1 MQSRTDGYDKMFA
14 HRLPATQIIVGG
26 RLSTLSATEEHGCQ
40 RKPRQEPNGTHDRKE
55 ARRKSLIVLGCT
67 IFMRKRNVAIQKLNR
82 KQLEVNLW
90 A

>member
-1 MQSRTDGYDKMFA
+1 MALWRDAILTDGDGKMFA
-14 HRLPATQIIVGG
+14 YRLIVGDST
-26 RLSTLSATEEHGCQ
+26 STLSATEEHGCQ

-67 IFMRKRNVAIQKLNR
+67 IFMRKRNVNR